1 MTEELQEARPH
12 HHETLVTQFHDE
24 FVTPSELRD
33 RVEGC
38 LKQRPSKTK
47 GKIPKEGEG
56 TVTAAHLLP
65 VKHAQYPA
73 HALLQ
78 VDDVRILATPA
89 QLLKLSGEVP
99 KKGRVSLGC
108 RRTCTNCVG
117 ELLRTGLAQVP
128 LDHR

>member
-1 MTEELQEARPH
+1 MEELQAARPH
-12 HHETLVTQFHDE
+12 HHETLVNQFHDE

-38 LKQRPSKTK
+38 LRERPSKTK

-78 VDDVRILATPA
+78 VDDARILVTPA
-89 QLLKLSGEVP
+89 QLLKLSDDDP
-99 KKGRVSLGC
+99 RFGR
-108 RRTCTNCVG
+108 
-117 ELLRTGLAQVP
+117 LRERGL
-128 LDHR
+128 